1 MPAISRLLV
10 TGFHDL
16 TYRDKLRDNN
26 EFKESDELKRVTAE
40 IDRLYYAPEG
50 DLVVTLYTANDEL
63 SSSSSSETEIAKT
76 PFMEVSKSASLSDVV
91 VEGISSS
98 SVEKIPS
105 DVVFWNPWIEKSLT
119 LADLDNE
126 AYLNFV
132 CVEPGTVRDWV
143 TVPPQKQLRLSQTLT
158 SL

>member
-10 TGFHDL
+10 NGFHDL

-40 IDRLYYAPEG
+40 TDRLYYAPEG

-63 SSSSSSETEIAKT
+63 SSSSSSEIAKT

-98 SVEKIPS
+98 SSIADVPC